1 MGSRVLLVGW
11 SGAGWDCL
19 SRNLDRGRLPALAAI
34 VERGTLIPLDSRGI
48 YEPAAWWTT
57 VATGCAPER
66 HGIVLSLEPNPY
78 SGQSEPAPGTSRRS
92 RALWNIADA
101 SGRTAVVAGWPA
113 THPAEQLRGAMV
125 SDRFPDVL
133 GLPGYRWPLQPASVF
148 PEDWASDLAPLRV
161 ASNDL
166 ELQDIERF
174 LPQAGARLADG
185 DQAPGRFAAECARAA
200 SIHAAAT
207 ACLERIDWDLA
218 MIHYDLPQRA
228 AVLLPQDRDVPART
242 LVWLDAMLGR
252 LIEIAGPQTLVLFVA
267 SPAAHVS
274 GCWLPFGQDPP
285 EGLLCLSGPGSRAD
299 VWGLPATLYDVAP
312 TALAA
317 LGLFDS
323 GLAGT
328 VRGDA
333 WVGPLPEPLE
343 ASASEGGMH
352 PAEPGAVAE
361 GALLALDELRREGYA
376 VAPDTTADAREGRRA
391 YSLAL
396 MDLAEGRGGDGYA
409 RLRTAGRLQPGD
421 PRPFLL
427 IAFLSA
433 VSSDAAEARRI
444 LKSFPEHHPFEAY
457 VDWIEALLCL
467 KEGRHGEARAL
478 TERSRAAGWG
488 RGLLAALRGDL
499 HCSARRWIDAMESYR
514 EALASGELYQH
525 PALALAE
532 VLLHLGQDR
541 EAATLAAEAVRRRY
555 HSARGHF
562 LLGIARIR
570 LKQTVAARQSLE
582 TALRLDPR
590 LTAARRWLARL
601 DRTGGGAPC

>member
-19 SRNLDRGRLPALAAI
+19 SRNLDRGRLPALAGI

-57 VATGCAPER
+57 VATGCPPER
-66 HGIVLSLEPNPY
+66 HGIVLSVEPNPY
-78 SGQSEPAPGTSRRS
+78 SGQGEPAPGTLRRS
-92 RALWNIADA
+92 RALWNVADA

-113 THPAEQLRGAMV
+113 THPAERLRGAMV

-133 GLPGYRWPLQPASVF
+133 GLPGYRWPLEPASVF
-148 PEDWASDLAPLRV
+148 PEDWASELAPLRV
-161 ASNDL
+161 SSNDL
-166 ELQDIERF
+166 ELKDIEPF
-174 LPQAGARLADG
+174 LPEAGARLAAG
-185 DQAPGRFAAECARAA
+185 DQAPGRFAAECARTA
-200 SIHAAAT
+200 SIHTAAT
-207 ACLERIDWDLA
+207 ACLERINWDLA

-252 LIEIAGPQTLVLFVA
+252 LVEIAGPQTLVLFVA

-285 EGLLCLSGPGSRAD
+285 EGLLCAAGPGSRAD

-317 LGLFDS
+317 LGLFDPT
-323 GLAGT
+323 LAG
-328 VRGDA
+328 RARHDA
-333 WVGPLPEPLE
+333 WLAPLPEPVE
-343 ASASEGGMH
+343 AAEGGMR
-352 PAEPGAVAE
+352 PAEPGSVAE
-361 GALLALDELRREGYA
+361 DAGRALDELKREGYA
-376 VAPDTTADAREGRRA
+376 VAPDQTASARESRRA
-391 YSLAL
+391 YALAL
-396 MDLAEGRGGDGYA
+396 VDLAEGRSADGYA
-409 RLRTAGRLQPGD
+409 RLRTAARLQPGD
-421 PRPFLL
+421 PLPFLL
-427 IAFLSA
+427 LAFLSA
-433 VSSDAAEARRI
+433 VSGDAAEARRI
-444 LKSFPEHHPFEAY
+444 LQGFPEGHPFAAY

-467 KEGRHGEARAL
+467 KEGRRVEARAF
-478 TERSRAAGWG
+478 TERSRAACWG

-499 HCSARRWIDAMESYR
+499 HRSARRWIDAMESYR

-532 VLLHLGQDR
+532 VLLHLGQNR

-555 HSARGHF
+555 HSARGHY
-562 LLGIARIR
+562 LLGFARIR
-570 LKQTVAARQSLE
+570 LHQAQEARQSLE
-582 TALRLDPR
+582 TGLRLDPR
-590 LTAARRWLARL
+590 LAAARRWLARL
-601 DRTGGGAPC
+601 DRTC